1 MVHRIDRVNPDVDD
15 RVIKPNEAR
24 SATNLRFGAS
34 VEDTNLSGGILITG
48 NEQIQY
54 AIPAGDN
61 LVVGV
66 MDDFEAQVVYFALYN
81 SNNNHG
87 IYRIKGSDNSI
98 DRIVSG
104 EWLNFTV
111 TMNVSMAAIDG
122 KLYWTDNL
130 NQPRMVNVEKGVRTQ
145 KLVDGI
151 TPQVD
156 TYPLPTEEWFYTQ
169 IKRQPGLPLEVTPQP
184 EKNLDWISETGLNK
198 SPNKTG
204 QQYSYYY
211 IYDNNEE
218 SRLAPY
224 SVNTYGY
231 SNITLTIPPQEYN
244 VFLAG
249 RNVVKYIVFVIR
261 YGNDSPWNLI
271 DTIDNNDTFNGSYV
285 LSSTV
290 RIGKGAVSTNI
301 TNARFDS
308 VPLVSISNEIAQ
320 NKINHGNYII
330 DYSQLDGIE
339 LEVNI
344 QRMLNVPA
352 DSTVDRDPK
361 RTFVPW
367 GEYRVGLEFVDTYG
381 RTIPIKYYK
390 QIQMPLHYAIQQTYA
405 KEGNPEPVYRL
416 GDKGFL
422 SDFDYNRFAVEFKI
436 KGDLPEWVAKVNVV
450 KTKCLNI
457 TSYNRTM
464 ANVYF
469 WYSDAAGNNVLVYGS
484 RNNPVQP
491 EINWSTLYNSD
502 YSERLQIKG
511 IAFELSMN
519 EPFVFNNS
527 GNQYVYIYNNHLA
540 SNIYGDYS
548 ISADPVKFKVS
559 AQDGRFVYVRNQGN
573 TYSFPNASSDYD
585 YLLPSDLISPAAITG
600 SGYGSNTGNANLNK
614 QSSYYPLFYEIAFT
628 YEPSEASDSTFY
640 GTEIAITKEDYNSGR
655 DSNGYY
661 NGWLYGDFYMCTI
674 NKRRNPST
682 TSCKI
687 YNPGLPGVTN
697 QSLTNVML
705 DLNQNYN
712 LSGTVISINPIDNN
726 LQNWDFTIG
735 QENTEYSVNQR
746 AQRFPSNITFSDPL
760 IQGTQI
766 NGLNKFNSVDF
777 RQAPLENGPIAALVT
792 TNATQR
798 EPGVLLAIGTYGIS
812 SFYYDSIQLTNVDG
826 ESNITT
832 TDKYLASQRPLLGQM
847 GCSQPAS
854 ITRTPLSTVYWWSD
868 IVNDFVRYTNA
879 GLEKLGTTYSFGN
892 LLRRNL
898 YKSTSVVSTYD
909 QVTDE
914 VSVWDRTHPYY
925 TLSERFKT
933 FQGER
938 EYTLNGISPE
948 RAIGLATKQFQ
959 FVNGSVWV
967 TDINSLSAVDNFWF
981 GEYKN
986 PSVNIVSNESA
997 AVVKQW
1003 NQVKVFGP
1011 KPISTILQSGEIDN
1025 AETLIQLESYILPKW
1040 YIERKGDWEAAIR
1053 RAADSSGNVLAGKLM
1068 ESRILYSIFAF
1079 DATRF
1084 RKLNFIE
1091 IKSNAAIVQ

>member
-1 MVHRIDRVNPDVDD
+1 MIHRIDRVNPDVDD

-24 SATNLRFGAS
+24 DAKNLRFGAS

-48 NEQIQY
+48 NEQLQY
-54 AIPAGDN
+54 AVPSGDN

-81 SNNNHG
+81 NNSNHG

-104 EWLNFTV
+104 NWLNFTP
-111 TMNVSMAAIDG
+111 TMNVSMASIDG

-130 NQPRMVNVEKGVRTQ
+130 NQPKMVNVEKGIRTQ

-169 IKRQPGLPLEVTPQP
+169 IKRQPGLPLQVTPQP
-184 EKNLDWISETGLNK
+184 EQNLEWISETGLNK

-224 SVNTYGY
+224 SINTYGY
-231 SNITLTIPPQEYN
+231 SNISLTIPPQEYN
-244 VFLAG
+244 DFLNG
-249 RNVVKYIVFVIR
+249 KNLVKYIVFVIR

-271 DTIDNNDTFNGSYV
+271 STIENNSSFTGTYV
-285 LSSTV
+285 LPSTV
-290 RIGKGAVSTNI
+290 RVGKGAIASNV

-308 VPLVSISNEIAQ
+308 VPLVSITNEIAQ

-339 LEVNI
+339 LDVNI
-344 QRMLNVPA
+344 QRIFRVDP
-352 DSTVDRDPK
+352 DSTVDRNPK

-367 GEYRVGLEFVDTYG
+367 GEYRIGLEFVDAYG
-381 RTIPIKYYK
+381 RTIPVRYYK
-390 QIQMPLHYAIQQTYA
+390 QIQMPIHYAISQNYA
-405 KEGNPEPVYRL
+405 PQGNPEPVYRL
-416 GDKGFL
+416 GDLGFT
-422 SDFDYNRFAVEFKI
+422 SDPEYNRFAVEFKI
-436 KGDLPEWVAKVNVV
+436 KGDLPDWVAKVNVV

-484 RNNPVQP
+484 RNNPVNQN
-491 EINWSTLYNSD
+491 INWSTLYNSS

-519 EPFVFNNS
+519 EPFIFDNS
-527 GNQYVYIYNNHLA
+527 GNQYVYIYYNHSV
-540 SNIYGDYS
+540 SNTYGDYNT
-548 ISADPVKFKVS
+548 IGIPVKFKVS
-559 AQDGRFVYVRNQGN
+559 AQDGRFVYIRNQGN
-573 TYSFPNASSDYD
+573 TYPFPNASSDYD
-585 YLLPSDLISPAAITG
+585 FLLPSDLISPAAITG
-600 SGYGSNTGNANLNK
+600 SGYDSNSGNANLNK

-628 YEPSEASDSTFY
+628 YEPKESSDNTFY
-640 GTEIAITKEDYNSGR
+640 GTEVAITRQDYLNGK
-655 DSNGYY
+655 DPNGYY
-661 NGWLYGDFYMCTI
+661 NGWLYGDFYMCAI

-687 YNPGLPGVTN
+687 YNPGLPGITN

-705 DLNQNYN
+705 DLNQDYN
-712 LSGTVISINPIDNN
+712 LSGEVLSINPIDNN

-735 QENTEYSVNQR
+735 QPNTEYSVEQR

-777 RQAPLENGPIAALVT
+777 RQAPLENGPITALVT

-832 TDKYLASQRPLLGQM
+832 TDKYLASQRPLLGQL

-854 ITRTPLSTVYWWSD
+854 ITRTPLATVYWWSD

-879 GLEKLGTTYSFGN
+879 GLERLGLTYSFGN
-892 LLRRNL
+892 LLRKNL
-898 YKSTSVVSTYD
+898 YQSTSVASTYD

-914 VSVWDRTHPYY
+914 VSVWSKNNPYY
-925 TLSERFKT
+925 SFSERYKT

-938 EYTLNGISPE
+938 EYFQDSIAPE

-959 FVNGSVWV
+959 FINGTVWL
-967 TDINSLSAVDNFWF
+967 TDINSTTAQDNFWF
-981 GEYKN
+981 GSLKT
-986 PSVNIVSNESA
+986 PSATVVSNEAPS
-997 AVVKQW
+997 VVKQW

-1011 KPISTILQSGEIDN
+1011 KPTSTILKTGAIDS
-1025 AETLIQLESYILPKW
+1025 ADGLFQLISYIRPEW

-1053 RAADSSGNVLAGKLM
+1053 RAEDSSGSVLAGKLM

-1079 DATRF
+1079 DPTKF
-1084 RKLNFIE
+1084 NKLNFIE
-1091 IKSNAAIVQ
+1091 IKSNSAIVQ